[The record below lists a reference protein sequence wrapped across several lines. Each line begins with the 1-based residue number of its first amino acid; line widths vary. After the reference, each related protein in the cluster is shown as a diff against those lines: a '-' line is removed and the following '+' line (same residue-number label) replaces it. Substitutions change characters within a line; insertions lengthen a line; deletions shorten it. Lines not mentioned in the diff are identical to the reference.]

1 MTLLEEV
8 RRVAA
13 EADCLYTEAQ
23 VDAAIERMAKE
34 ITARLADRHP
44 VVISVLNG
52 GILPTAKLV
61 LKLHFPLEIDSIKA
75 GRYQGETSG
84 TAMRWLHRPGTPLEG
99 RNVLIVDDILDE
111 GITLAEIRRWCL
123 EEGAASVHTAVL
135 VNKQLGREKPC
146 IADFAGLEAE
156 NRYLFGYGMDY
167 KGHLRN
173 WPGIYACKTV
183 YQ

>member
-1 MTLLEEV
+1 MNLLEEV

-13 EADCLYTEAQ
+13 EADCLYTRAEVESAL
-23 VDAAIERMAKE
+23 DRMAE
-34 ITARLADRHP
+34 AVSGQLADRNP
-44 VVISVLNG
+44 LLLSVLNG
-52 GILPTAKLV
+52 GILPTAGLA
-61 LKLHFPLEIDSIKA
+61 LRLPFPLEIDSIKA

-84 TAMRWLHRPGTPLEG
+84 NTMRWQHKPGIPLK
-99 RNVLIVDDILDE
+99 RRAVLIVDDVLDE
-111 GITLAEIRRWCL
+111 GITLAEIRAWCL

-135 VNKQLGREKPC
+135 VDKDLGREKPC
-146 IADFAGLEAE
+146 RADFVGLVAE

-183 YQ
+183 Y